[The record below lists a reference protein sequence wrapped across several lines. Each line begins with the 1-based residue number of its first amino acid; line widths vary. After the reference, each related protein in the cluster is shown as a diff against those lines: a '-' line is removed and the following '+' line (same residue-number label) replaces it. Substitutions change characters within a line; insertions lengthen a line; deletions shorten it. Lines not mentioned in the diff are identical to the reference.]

1 MAGTE
6 TQAPGT
12 AAGDVDA
19 VTATVTSAVTSTS
32 LPKARSQWR
41 RAWEKYCGNKLAV
54 ASLVICAL
62 LVLAAILAPVIS
74 PYPYAKTNYDDH
86 LASAFS
92 RGHLFGADELGR
104 DLLSRL
110 IYSMRSA
117 FMVALASQIVA
128 VVLSVAIGLIAGYL
142 GGLADQVLMG
152 ITDVMFAFPA
162 YLFTIILVTIMGQSL
177 LAVGLAIG
185 IASWVTM
192 ARLMRGQVLAIKVKE
207 YVEAG
212 RAMGARGT
220 TIATRYILPNTLGP
234 ILVTVS
240 FGIPAAITA
249 EAGLSLIG
257 LGVAPPTPSWGN
269 LINTGRPYILSQPHM
284 LVAPTV
290 LFAIT
295 VLAFSWVGDGL
306 RDAFDLAEEV

>member
-1 MAGTE
+1 MA
-6 TQAPGT
+6 T
-12 AAGDVDA
+12 ADAASGDNDA
-19 VTATVTSAVTSTS
+19 MTPESST

-54 ASLVICAL
+54 VSLVICAL
-62 LVLAAILAPVIS
+62 LVVIAIFAPLIA
-74 PYPYAKTNYDDH
+74 PYGYADTNYDNH

-92 RGHLFGADELGR
+92 PHHLFGTDELGR
-104 DLLSRL
+104 DMLSRL
-110 IYSMRSA
+110 IFSTRSA
-117 FMVALASQIVA
+117 LLVALASQVVA
-128 VVLSVAIGLIAGYL
+128 VVLSVVIGLIAGYA

-162 YLFTIILVTIMGQSL
+162 YLFTIILVTVMGQSL

-192 ARLMRGQVLAIKVKE
+192 ARLVRGQVLAIKVKE

-212 RAMGARGT
+212 RAMGAGGT

-234 ILVTVS
+234 ILVTIS
-240 FGIPAAITA
+240 FGIPAAIIA

-257 LGVAPPTPSWGN
+257 LGVAPPTPSWGG
-269 LINTGRPYILSQPHM
+269 LINTGRSYILSEPHM
-284 LVAPTV
+284 LVAPMV

-306 RDAFDLAEEV
+306 RDAFDLGEEG

>member
-6 TQAPGT
+6 TQAPRT

-19 VTATVTSAVTSTS
+19 VTATTTSAVTSTG

-54 ASLVICAL
+54 VSLVICAL
-62 LVLAAILAPVIS
+62 LVLAAIFAPIVAPYGYSTTDYNNVLAP
-74 PYPYAKTNYDDH
+74 T
-86 LASAFS
+86 FS
-92 RGHLFGADELGR
+92 HGHLFGTDQLGR

-110 IYSMRSA
+110 IFSLRSA
-117 FMVALASQIVA
+117 LIVALASQVVA
-128 VVLSVAIGLIAGYL
+128 IVLSVAIGLVAGYL
-142 GGLADQVLMG
+142 GGLADQLLMG

-162 YLFTIILVTIMGQSL
+162 YLFTIILVTVMGQSL

-192 ARLMRGQVLAIKVKE
+192 ARLVRGEVLAIKVKE

-234 ILVTVS
+234 ILVTIS